1 MPCPVQHNADGIP
14 LVHAIPDDVQAD
26 RERLH
31 QEGPLTRVE
40 LPGGVMAW
48 ATTHHEVSKQTL
60 NDPRLVKSVD
70 HWADYQN
77 GVVTKEW
84 PLMATIPTDGV
95 NMLALDGDAHRR
107 LRTLTAA
114 PFSARRVERLR
125 PRIERLT
132 ALYLD
137 ALEERAHEPQDLKS
151 LFTFKVPIGV
161 IAELYGIEEKE
172 GVDLGEM
179 YAKLFSGTTEP
190 GEHIEIYGALFQF
203 FTEVVARKRA
213 TLDECDDFTADLIRT
228 GSEGE
233 DGLDDMEIVVTLL
246 TVVAAGHET
255 TVNLL
260 TNAAKYTAPGG
271 RIELACYCT
280 AEQVT
285 FRVSDNGI
293 GMEPE
298 LVPVVFD
305 LFTQAA
311 RAPDRAQGGLGIGL
325 ALVRRIVQAHGGTVT
340 AQSAGAGQ
348 GSTFTVVLP
357 RSATAPCA
365 PEPPQE
371 HPRPTRGRTVLVV
384 DDNADAAD
392 MLALALRLLGHE
404 AVVAHDG
411 PQALSLVG
419 TRSDWDAFILDIG
432 MPGITGLELAGQ
444 LRDRIGERPVR
455 FIALTGY
462 GQAQDQASSRAAGF
476 DHHMV
481 KPADID
487 ELQRQLELAG

>member
-228 GSEGE
+228 GSEGK

-260 TNAAKYTAPGG
+260 TNAVRALLKHPEQHELLKRGEVSWEDVVEETLRYDPPNNVMMFRFATEDIEVAG
-271 RIELACYCT
+271 RTIKKGEALMTHYGAAT
-280 AEQVT
+280 RDRAEFGEDVH
-285 FRVSDNGI
+285 
-293 GMEPE
+293 
-298 LVPVVFD
+298 VFD
-305 LFTQAA
+305 PK
-311 RAPDRAQGGLGIGL
+311 R
-325 ALVRRIVQAHGGTVT
+325 
-340 AQSAGAGQ
+340 
-348 GSTFTVVLP
+348 
-357 RSATAPCA
+357 
-365 PEPPQE
+365 
-371 HPRPTRGRTVLVV
+371 TRGRHITFGYGPHICPGAPLSRLEAGIILPMLFERFPDLRLAVPDEELEVV
-384 DDNADAAD
+384 A
-392 MLALALRLLGHE
+392 ALASNSLKEFPVVLR
-404 AVVAHDG
+404 
-411 PQALSLVG
+411 P
-419 TRSDWDAFILDIG
+419 RDA
-432 MPGITGLELAGQ
+432 
-444 LRDRIGERPVR
+444 
-455 FIALTGY
+455 
-462 GQAQDQASSRAAGF
+462 
-476 DHHMV
+476 
-481 KPADID
+481 
-487 ELQRQLELAG
+487 